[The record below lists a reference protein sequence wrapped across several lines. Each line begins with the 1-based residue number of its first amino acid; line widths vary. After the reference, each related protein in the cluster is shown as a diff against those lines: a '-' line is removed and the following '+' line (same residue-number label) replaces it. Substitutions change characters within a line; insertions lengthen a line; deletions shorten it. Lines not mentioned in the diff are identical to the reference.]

1 MAINKPRM
9 LPHNI
14 EAEQSLLGCIFL
26 NVEAQALCFS
36 KLNKDDFYSN
46 AHKEIFSAMFE
57 IYRKNKPVDY
67 ITVSGFM
74 EANGSL
80 EDAGGIAYLVELTN
94 IVPSTANY
102 REYYEIVKSTS
113 TIRKVI
119 DVCEKSIAFSYE
131 NADAKQVLENA
142 EKSVLDISKEF
153 DTSELMHISDGIT
166 QVISR
171 METVSTNPDALRGI
185 KTGFPSLDNLTNGF
199 HKGDLILLAA
209 RPGIGKTSLAINICE
224 NAAINGKST
233 VAIFSLEMP
242 ISQIA
247 QRVMCSVAH
256 ISMTEATNG
265 PKDTSTWET
274 VLQAKDVISDAN
286 LFIDDSS
293 LSTPMTILS
302 KCRRL
307 KHERGALDLVM
318 IDYLQLMK
326 SDGKTESRQQE
337 VSELTRSLKIIA
349 RELEVPII
357 VLSQLSRDIEKR
369 EDHTPQLS
377 DLRESGSIEQDADIV
392 MFIDRTNEIEVK
404 DENEDISVDQ
414 DCALIIA
421 KHRNGALGRIPLK
434 WAGEYTKFYEPK
446 YSRDFANRNKTQ
458 NNETSV
464 DNRTE
469 EILTPVS
476 DNTLDD
482 IF

>member
-1 MAINKPRM
+1 M
-9 LPHNI
+9 
-14 EAEQSLLGCIFL
+14 
-26 NVEAQALCFS
+26 
-36 KLNKDDFYSN
+36 
-46 AHKEIFSAMFE
+46 
-57 IYRKNKPVDY
+57 
-67 ITVSGFM
+67 
-74 EANGSL
+74 
-80 EDAGGIAYLVELTN
+80 
-94 IVPSTANY
+94 
-102 REYYEIVKSTS
+102 
-113 TIRKVI
+113 
-119 DVCEKSIAFSYE
+119 
-131 NADAKQVLENA
+131 
-142 EKSVLDISKEF
+142 
-153 DTSELMHISDGIT
+153 
-166 QVISR
+166 
-171 METVSTNPDALRGI
+171 
-185 KTGFPSLDNLTNGF
+185 
-199 HKGDLILLAA
+199 ILLAA

-421 KHRNGALGRIPLK
+421 KHRNGALGRIQLK

-446 YSRDFANRNKTQ
+446 YSKDFANRNKLV

-464 DNRTE
+464 DNKTE

-476 DNTLDD
+476 DSELDD